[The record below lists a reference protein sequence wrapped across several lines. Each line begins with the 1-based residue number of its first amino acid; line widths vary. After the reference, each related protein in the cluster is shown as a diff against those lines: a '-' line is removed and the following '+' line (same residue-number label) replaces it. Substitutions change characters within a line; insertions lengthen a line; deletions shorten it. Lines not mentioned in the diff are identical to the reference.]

1 MRSINGMVFGMWWA
15 WIPGLV
21 ILGFLIWI
29 GVKQVSRDLR
39 VAPQGTQAALEILKE
54 RYARGVINRDEFAEK
69 KKDIS

>member
-1 MRSINGMVFGMWWA
+1 MHSINGMVFGMWWA

-29 GVKQVSRDLR
+29 GVKQVSRDPR
-39 VAPQGTQAALEILKE
+39 VAPHGTQSALEILKE
-54 RYARGVINRDEFAEK
+54 RYAGGELSRDEFEEK